1 MSSSWTNRS
10 SPQKCQKQNTD
21 KNKLE
26 TNTKTNEQS
35 YVRGVGHGRQKHH
48 KREQRQSSH
57 SRVVSHSDE
66 GTKQEKTSV
75 NSKSKLSHELGAT
88 LLHDEHYINTTN
100 GCRHPLSASKSRPPR
115 SLLRIQGN
123 AMTLQQANT
132 TSCTLQ
138 DRRTQNIDTTKRT
151 TATNHTHKTTS
162 PSPRP
167 GNPVRHLSVL
177 ALLLLLYERN
187 GGTYMLTYDT
197 CTHDSSCCSVRTKC
211 ATPGRG

>member
-1 MSSSWTNRS
+1 MGRGR
-10 SPQKCQKQNTD
+10 QNT
-21 KNKLE
+21 K
-26 TNTKTNEQS
+26 
-35 YVRGVGHGRQKHH
+35 RGNND
-48 KREQRQSSH
+48 
-57 SRVVSHSDE
+57 RVVRVASHRDE

-75 NSKSKLSHELGAT
+75 NSKSKMSHELGAT
-88 LLHDEHYINTTN
+88 FLHDEHYINTTN
-100 GCRHPLSASKSRPPR
+100 GCRHPLCPSKSRPPR
-115 SLLRIQGN
+115 SLLRIQGS

-177 ALLLLLYERN
+177 ALLLLLLYQRN

-197 CTHDSSCCSVRTKC
+197 CTHDSS
-211 ATPGRG
+211 

>member
-1 MSSSWTNRS
+1 M
-10 SPQKCQKQNTD
+10 
-21 KNKLE
+21 
-26 TNTKTNEQS
+26 
-35 YVRGVGHGRQKHH
+35 
-48 KREQRQSSH
+48 
-57 SRVVSHSDE
+57 SHSDE

-88 LLHDEHYINTTN
+88 LLHDEHYTNTTN

-115 SLLRIQGN
+115 SLLRIQGS